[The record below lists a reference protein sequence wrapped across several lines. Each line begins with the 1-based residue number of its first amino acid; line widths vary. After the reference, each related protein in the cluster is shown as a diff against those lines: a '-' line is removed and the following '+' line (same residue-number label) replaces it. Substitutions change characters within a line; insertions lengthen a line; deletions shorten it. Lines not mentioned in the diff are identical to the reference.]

1 MTSLL
6 FIAADLAA
14 ISILTFVLYLR
25 RHRRRDLVVSYL
37 GMNVGVLA
45 VATALSGSAAGL
57 GLGLG
62 LFGVLSIIRL
72 RSTELAQHEVA
83 YYFSALAL
91 GLIAGLGLEP
101 LWLTVSLMAL
111 ILLVMFVGDH
121 PRVLPAHRHQLVI
134 LDQAVAEDGELFA
147 RLEEVLHGKVH
158 SATIQELDLVNDKT
172 IVDVRYAYSPAGRTA
187 AAQVFAAP
195 VFPAPAAEALPIP
208 APANLAP
215 ITTTAAARHAEES
228 PQSPAMP
235 HSADATHPT
244 VPADRAAAPVHAPA
258 GAA

>member
-1 MTSLL
+1 MNLL

-14 ISILTFVLYLR
+14 ISILTFALYLR

-91 GLIAGLGLEP
+91 GLIAGLGIEP
-101 LWLTVSLMAL
+101 FWLTASLMAL
-111 ILLVMFVGDH
+111 VLAVMFVGDH
-121 PRVLPAHRHQLVI
+121 PRLLPAHRHQTVI
-134 LDQAVAEDGELFA
+134 LDRAIAGDRELYA
-147 RLEEVLHGKVH
+147 RLEEVLHGRVH
-158 SATIQELDLVNDKT
+158 SATVQQLDLVNDKT
-172 IVDVRYAYSPAGRTA
+172 IVDVRYAYSPGSFPAAPSVPGSLADLATA
-187 AAQVFAAP
+187 APHTAGTI
-195 VFPAPAAEALPIP
+195 PAAEYIP
-208 APANLAP
+208 GAGQAPA
-215 ITTTAAARHAEES
+215 
-228 PQSPAMP
+228 Q
-235 HSADATHPT
+235 
-244 VPADRAAAPVHAPA
+244 A

>member
-1 MTSLL
+1 
-6 FIAADLAA
+6 
-14 ISILTFVLYLR
+14 
-25 RHRRRDLVVSYL
+25 VVSYL

-91 GLIAGLGLEP
+91 RLIAGLGIEP
-101 LWLTVSLMAL
+101 LWLTGSLLAL

-121 PRVLPAHRHQLVI
+121 PKVLPAHRHQTVI
-134 LDQAVAEDGELFA
+134 LDRAIAEDGELYA
-147 RLEEVLHGKVH
+147 RLEEVLNGRVH
-158 SATIQELDLVNDKT
+158 SATVQEMDLVNDKT
-172 IVDVRYAYSPAGRTA
+172 IVDVRYAYSPAAFPSPALLPGMSTA
-187 AAQVFAAP
+187 APRHPEQAP
-195 VFPAPAAEALPIP
+195 AVPGSAPAHDPAPA
-208 APANLAP
+208 
-215 ITTTAAARHAEES
+215 
-228 PQSPAMP
+228 Q
-235 HSADATHPT
+235 
-244 VPADRAAAPVHAPA
+244 A

>member
-1 MTSLL
+1 MTSLI

-134 LDQAVAEDGELFA
+134 LDRAVAEDGELFA

-172 IVDVRYAYSPAGRTA
+172 IVDVRYAYSPAARIKG
-187 AAQVFAAP
+187 AP
-195 VFPAPAAEALPIP
+195 VFAAPAAEALPIA

-215 ITTTAAARHAEES
+215 VTTAAARHAEET
-228 PQSPAMP
+228 PPSPAMP
-235 HSADATHPT
+235 HSADAPHPT
-244 VPADRAAAPVHAPA
+244 VPADRAAAPIHAPA

>member
-1 MTSLL
+1 MTSLI

-91 GLIAGLGLEP
+91 GLIAGLGIEP
-101 LWLTVSLMAL
+101 VWLTASLMGL

-121 PRVLPAHRHQLVI
+121 PRVLPAHRHQTVI
-134 LDQAVAEDGELFA
+134 LDRALTEDRELHA

-158 SATIQELDLVNDKT
+158 SATILELDLVNDKT
-172 IVDVRYAYSPAGRTA
+172 IVDVRYAYNPRTVQPAAHAAGAAMTTA
-187 AAQVFAAP
+187 APRHAEPAP
-195 VFPAPAAEALPIP
+195 PVTFPAEESVPTSSAPIP
-208 APANLAP
+208 AP
-215 ITTTAAARHAEES
+215 
-228 PQSPAMP
+228 
-235 HSADATHPT
+235 
-244 VPADRAAAPVHAPA
+244 DRAVDPVHATA

>member
-14 ISILTFVLYLR
+14 ISVLTFVLYLR

-45 VATALSGSAAGL
+45 VATALSGSSAGL

-91 GLIAGLGLEP
+91 GLIAGLGIEP
-101 LWLTVSLMAL
+101 AWLTASLMGL

-121 PRVLPAHRHQLVI
+121 PRVLPAHRHQTVI
-134 LDQAVAEDGELFA
+134 LDRALADDSELYA

-158 SATIQELDLVNDKT
+158 SATVQELDLVNDKT
-172 IVDVRYAYSPAGRTA
+172 IVDVRYAYSPGVVRLA
-187 AAQVFAAP
+187 AHATP
-195 VFPAPAAEALPIP
+195 SGI
-208 APANLAP
+208 
-215 ITTTAAARHAEES
+215 TTAAPGHAETA
-228 PQSPAMP
+228 PPVTFPAAGSPAARFA
-235 HSADATHPT
+235 ADEP
-244 VPADRAAAPVHAPA
+244 VPAAVRASGSVHAPA
-258 GAA
+258 GAS

>member
-1 MTSLL
+1 MSVFL
-6 FIAADLAA
+6 FILADLVAVCA
-14 ISILTFVLYLR
+14 LTFGLYLH

-91 GLIAGLGLEP
+91 GLIAGLGIEP
-101 LWLTVSLMAL
+101 LWLTGSLMAL
-111 ILLVMFVGDH
+111 IVMVMFVGDH
-121 PRVLPAHRHQLVI
+121 PRVLPSYRHQTVI
-134 LDQAVAEDGELFA
+134 LDRAVAEDGELYA
-147 RLEEVLHGKVH
+147 RLEDVLHGKVH

-172 IVDVRYAYSPAGRTA
+172 IVDVRFAYSPAA
-187 AAQVFAAP
+187 FPAQVSIPAGTSAAHRLTQPAHAP
-195 VFPAPAAEALPIP
+195 VGPASMA
-208 APANLAP
+208 
-215 ITTTAAARHAEES
+215 
-228 PQSPAMP
+228 
-235 HSADATHPT
+235 HSQ
-244 VPADRAAAPVHAPA
+244 A

>member
-1 MTSLL
+1 MTSLF
-6 FIAADLAA
+6 FIAADLSA

-83 YYFSALAL
+83 YYFSALA
-91 GLIAGLGLEP
+91 A
-101 LWLTVSLMAL
+101 
-111 ILLVMFVGDH
+111 
-121 PRVLPAHRHQLVI
+121 
-134 LDQAVAEDGELFA
+134 DGELYA

-158 SATIQELDLVNDKT
+158 SATVQELDLVNDKT
-172 IVDVRYAYSPAGRTA
+172 IVDVRYAYSPRVV
-187 AAQVFAAP
+187 Q
-195 VFPAPAAEALPIP
+195 PAAHATIS
-208 APANLAP
+208 A
-215 ITTTAAARHAEES
+215 ITTAVPRHAE
-228 PQSPAMP
+228 PAPPVML
-235 HSADATHPT
+235 PT
-244 VPADRAAAPVHAPA
+244 EETAPAVPADFAADPVRAADPVHASA